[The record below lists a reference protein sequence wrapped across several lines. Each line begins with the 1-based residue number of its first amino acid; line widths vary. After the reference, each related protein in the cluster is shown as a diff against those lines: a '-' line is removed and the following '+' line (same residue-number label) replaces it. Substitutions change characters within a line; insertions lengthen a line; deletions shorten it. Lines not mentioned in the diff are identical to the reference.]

1 MNTQNALVEL
11 HLTSQVALSLADALD
26 LAEQVVKHELG
37 ELPNEQMDETERAE
51 LREDLDMQLA
61 AVRSTL
67 LKLGKELPK
76 HFPELSR
83 ASRRGQLDELED

>member
-1 MNTQNALVEL
+1 MNTQDAVVEL
-11 HLTSQVALSLADALD
+11 KISSEVALSLADALD
-26 LAEQVVKHELG
+26 LTEQLVKQELG
-37 ELPNEQMDETERAE
+37 DLPNEQMDEAERAAM
-51 LREDLDMQLA
+51 REDLDMQLA

-83 ASRRGQLDELED
+83 AARRGQVDELEY